1 MSRLFVNIFEKPTS
15 SQAFMKFEDDLRE
28 LLPKLSSTVG
38 RIIAVGKKIL
48 EIENDRDFC
57 TLKRVIDEKPKA
69 EQRLKMVVLI
79 VLYCAYQVL
88 NYMFCACAVYASHQ
102 FSCND

>member
-1 MSRLFVNIFEKPTS
+1 
-15 SQAFMKFEDDLRE
+15 MKFEDDLRE

-48 EIENDRDFC
+48 EIENDGDFY
-57 TLKRVIDEKPKA
+57 TLKRVIDEKLPKV